1 MDGPRQRLAAQLAQG
16 AAQALTA
23 WALLAAW
30 VSHFQSAPGGLVM
43 LSLLLVV
50 ALSLPARMKRL
61 DRDRA
66 ISNFTSGL
74 LIWSLLAWGLPL
86 SLIEFALGGYTGLPL
101 STQQTLMLVATVLY
115 MFAGAFFWILGR
127 NEESAP

>member
-1 MDGPRQRLAAQLAQG
+1 MHGPGPRLAAQLAQV

-23 WALLAAW
+23 WALLVVW
-30 VSHFQSAPGGLVM
+30 VTHFRTAPGGLVM

-74 LIWSLLAWGLPL
+74 LIWSVLAWGLLL
-86 SLIEFALGGYTGLPL
+86 SLIDFALGGYTGFPL

-127 NEESAP
+127 GEA